1 MSSSFFE
8 LMFSSML
15 CALGVL
21 WVISLWVPFF
31 SLCVYIFFVL
41 LPVRNN

>member
-21 WVISLWVPFF
+21 WVSLWVPFF